1 MEIIVGLLHDQ
12 KLLCC
17 FEYSRVSCPELAKM
31 LYIETDEVINE
42 HSYMPKHINFVYLIV
57 NVTNFVIG
65 YLFWRILAMYEK
77 SQNLDYT
84 SQILPVINL
93 W

>member
-42 HSYMPKHINFVYLIV
+42 HSYMPKHINFVYLQ
-57 NVTNFVIG
+57 
-65 YLFWRILAMYEK
+65 AM
-77 SQNLDYT
+77 QFHVCGNL
-84 SQILPVINL
+84 IRM
-93 W
+93 